1 MLMEQAGTQAV
12 QEKEYTFTTPLEHG
26 LSYKHV
32 DIRSPNAK
40 SLVSQCWDFIE
51 AGVEQGG
58 SKEFLTTD
66 YLIKKVLERDS
77 DLWVSQD
84 EGDNIVGALII
95 GAAPYPTETGIMAE
109 SIGGTFNFNTLV
121 PMLEKFYRARGYK
134 FFEMTGRK
142 GWERKMKPLGYTYMN
157 TTIYKRL

>member
-1 MLMEQAGTQAV
+1 MV
-12 QEKEYTFTTPLEHG
+12 QEKEYTFTTQQEHG
-26 LSYKHV
+26 LSYNHV
-32 DIRSPNAK
+32 DMSSPSAK
-40 SLVSQCWDFIE
+40 AVVAQCWDFIE

-66 YLIKKVLERDS
+66 YLIKKVVDKES
-77 DLWVSQD
+77 DLWVSLD
-84 EGDNIVGALII
+84 ESERIVGALII

-109 SIGGTFNFNTLV
+109 SIGGTFNFDTLV